1 MDENINDSKISDFR
15 DLVNSDSSFIYQEYQ
30 NKNGKN
36 LWNLICSCMDWLTVS
51 VRHLQRP
58 QDQDNDI
65 DVRVM
70 QMFSLISSID
80 LVSES
85 ISQLHRVFINP
96 KTLPFSG
103 EKECFRDRLFD
114 EEDDNTYFKSI
125 RACFGAHPV
134 NLNHSSSKRFASWPF
149 DSHMNSGGLTVH
161 LYSNKIGE
169 DDLSMHL
176 NSEEL
181 IAFLIKRYNY
191 LDVISSKIT
200 KLFKEFKIGL
210 SKKAIVIKSDPLEM
224 LYILKNESKVR
235 LDNEYYNGVINDL
248 IIIFEANIDNTE
260 LKDIES
266 AYKESLLPLIAE
278 ITNNLQ
284 QMNID
289 DFENGHLLSPKS
301 KFRKELSYEIGKF
314 YSWVYGESYDPLL
327 DYYLE
332 RFNAASNR
340 KYEFSINDSEKT
352 LFLKVK
358 MMLSQ

>member
-1 MDENINDSKISDFR
+1 
-15 DLVNSDSSFIYQEYQ
+15 
-30 NKNGKN
+30 
-36 LWNLICSCMDWLTVS
+36 
-51 VRHLQRP
+51 
-58 QDQDNDI
+58 
-65 DVRVM
+65 
-70 QMFSLISSID
+70 
-80 LVSES
+80 
-85 ISQLHRVFINP
+85 
-96 KTLPFSG
+96 
-103 EKECFRDRLFD
+103 
-114 EEDDNTYFKSI
+114 
-125 RACFGAHPV
+125 
-134 NLNHSSSKRFASWPF
+134 
-149 DSHMNSGGLTVH
+149 MNSGELTVH
-161 LYSNKIGE
+161 LYSNKVGE

-200 KLFKEFKIGL
+200 TLFKEFKIGL
-210 SKKAIVIKSDPLEM
+210 SKKPIVIKSDSLEM

-284 QMNID
+284 QMNMD
-289 DFENGHLLSPKS
+289 DFENGHLLSLKS
-301 KFRKELSYEIGKF
+301 NFKKELSYEIGKF
-314 YSWVYGESYDPLL
+314 YSWVYGESCDSLL

-332 RFNAASNR
+332 RLNAASNS

-358 MMLSQ
+358 MMLVEGAKMP